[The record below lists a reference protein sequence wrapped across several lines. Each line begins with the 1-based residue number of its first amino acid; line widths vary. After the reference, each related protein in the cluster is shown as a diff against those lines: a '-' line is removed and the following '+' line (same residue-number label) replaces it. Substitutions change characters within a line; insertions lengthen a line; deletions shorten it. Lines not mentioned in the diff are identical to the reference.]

1 MSGFTYCNLT
11 TLQLLKHT
19 QATNLQDR
27 LLRPQLHNLI
37 DSYLKRKVCL
47 YVFDCLLGNVGTPL
61 SLKFFFFQGHTEGT
75 DFHASELN
83 FQK

>member
-19 QATNLQDR
+19 QATNLQHR

-47 YVFDCLLGNVGTPL
+47 YVFDCLLGNIGTPF
-61 SLKFFFFQGHTEGT
+61 SLKRVFQGHTEGT
-75 DFHASELN
+75 DFYELN